1 MINKTIRPQAT
12 PIKIRRDSDSNLDVP
27 LLGILGFLILV
38 GLVMVSS
45 TSLPLS
51 ESYSLPSLYYF
62 WRQLFAVALGC
73 FLLFSVLI
81 IPLRYLEAV
90 STFLLFLHIF
100 LLFLVVIPDIGH
112 EVNGARRWLRIF
124 GFSYQP
130 SEWIKL
136 VIILYVSS
144 YIVRHKTQVA
154 NDFVGFV
161 KPFLILAIICSL
173 LVLEP
178 DFGSTVVLSM
188 TVLGMLFLAGVPLT
202 RFIAWTF
209 ALSALLAT
217 VALTAPYRLTRLM
230 SFTDPWS
237 DPLNSGWQLTQALI
251 AFGNGSWL
259 GVGLGNSV
267 QKLFY
272 LPEVHTDFIFA
283 ILGEEFGVVGAAL
296 IIVLFTFLVWRLFK
310 IGGEALNQDKIFAA
324 YTSYGVGFLIGI
336 QAFMNIGVNLGLL
349 PTKGLPLPFLSYAN
363 NNLLVS
369 CLAVGI
375 VLRVAY
381 ENRTILSNSKA
392 KKAKENS

>member
-1 MINKTIRPQAT
+1 MINKAIRPQAT

-188 TVLGMLFLAGVPLT
+188 TVLGMLF
-202 RFIAWTF
+202 
-209 ALSALLAT
+209 
-217 VALTAPYRLTRLM
+217 
-230 SFTDPWS
+230 
-237 DPLNSGWQLTQALI
+237 
-251 AFGNGSWL
+251 
-259 GVGLGNSV
+259 
-267 QKLFY
+267 
-272 LPEVHTDFIFA
+272 
-283 ILGEEFGVVGAAL
+283 
-296 IIVLFTFLVWRLFK
+296 
-310 IGGEALNQDKIFAA
+310 
-324 YTSYGVGFLIGI
+324 
-336 QAFMNIGVNLGLL
+336 
-349 PTKGLPLPFLSYAN
+349 
-363 NNLLVS
+363 
-369 CLAVGI
+369 
-375 VLRVAY
+375 
-381 ENRTILSNSKA
+381 
-392 KKAKENS
+392 